1 MGHIL
6 SEENEQI
13 LKKLTTKAKPA
24 PVFDVVTGDPNRT
37 YLNLLEESKDHDFI
51 FGIKGNKLKFLKGG
65 GFLAQYGSK
74 GAGTSILLDTF
85 IEVLFKTLECNIE
98 MFSIC
103 FKTELKEAIKEV
115 LDRYNIEVVILE

>member
-1 MGHIL
+1 MEHIL
-6 SEENEQI
+6 SEDKE
-13 LKKLTTKAKPA
+13 TT
-24 PVFDVVTGDPNRT
+24 VVTGDPNRT
-37 YLNLLEESKDHDFI
+37 YLNLLEESKNQEFI
-51 FGIKGNKLKFLKGG
+51 FGIKGNKLTFLKGS
-65 GFLAQYGSK
+65 GFLAHYGSK

-85 IEVLFKTLECNIE
+85 IEVLYRTLECNIK